1 MALQKQYFELTQ
13 KYQYEYGERS
23 IVLMQV
29 GAFMEVYGKSDN
41 NYLDDFS
48 RVCDL
53 NVVKRGESDVFMAG
67 FKEVYVD
74 KYVRKLQDAGYTI
87 AVYAQRAD
95 DVTVRELAGIFS
107 PGTYFPSESSEYQS
121 QSNNI
126 MCVWCDLIKNTIL
139 NKGTYIVVGIATI
152 DIITGKTNV
161 FQFKELY
168 TDNPTNFDELE
179 RFVSIH
185 NPCETIIISEAI
197 SGLIDADKIINYAN
211 INSKLIHRIQ
221 KNDQNKKVINCEKQ
235 PYQQEILKRFY
246 KEVKVL
252 DDYYD
257 NNVATHALC
266 YLLDFVHQHNPG
278 LTANLKPPQFTNVG
292 DKLVLAN
299 HSLKQ
304 LNIIDDHNSSGR
316 NSSVLKMLNWCRTP
330 MGHRQFAHEL
340 LNPITDSEKL
350 EELYDEIERT
360 GRSTNKENIYN
371 CLSKVRDID
380 KFVRQI
386 VLGKMSPFHIV
397 QLYETIC
404 LAKEI
409 ANANATE
416 KDSDTIVNLCDQIAT
431 FINSNIDISIIRD
444 GDCDSECNYIRNG
457 VNPSLDAKTLSL
469 LTSKFKLEKIR
480 YFLNGLIGNKEKS
493 SKTTDF
499 IKIHETEKNNY
510 SLVCTSRRCK
520 LLVDALPTSPFV
532 RDLGNDIQLKI
543 SKTQFSF
550 NTQSASNNTISDE
563 QIDNL
568 CDVITSVKIGLK
580 SDILVAFNEFQIKL
594 RDFQDTLEQISLF
607 VSGVDVVYNKVFIA
621 KKYNLVRPT
630 LSGAK
635 NEQNSFVEARDLRHC
650 IIEQLQ
656 TGELYVTNDI
666 TLKNDGF
673 LLYGTN
679 AVGKTSLIR
688 ALGIAVIMAQAG
700 LYVPC
705 SSFIYKPYKYL
716 FTRIVGNDN
725 IFKGLS
731 TFAVEMSELRTI
743 LRMADANSLILGDEL
758 CSGTEN
764 TSAASIFVA
773 GIQKLQQT
781 RSSFI
786 FATHLH
792 EIVKYE
798 EVRDVTM
805 KHLTVVYDREKDKL
819 VYDRKLKDG
828 PGDSM
833 YGLEVCKSL
842 NMPTDFLANAYAIR
856 NKYFEN
862 NSVLSLRVSR
872 YNSKKVVGVCE
883 LCVEIQGTEVH
894 HIAHQKDADLDG
906 KIVKDGL
913 IFHKNN
919 VANLL
924 AVCEKCHK
932 EIHSM

>member
-1 MALQKQYFELTQ
+1 MSLQKQYFELTQ
-13 KYQYEYGERS
+13 KYQHEYGERS

-29 GAFMEVYGKSDN
+29 GAFMEVYGKTDN
-41 NYLDDFS
+41 NYLEDFS

-53 NVVKRGESDVFMAG
+53 NVVKRGESDVLMAG

-74 KYVRKLQDAGYTI
+74 KYVKKLQDAGYTI
-87 AVYAQRAD
+87 AVYAQSPD
-95 DVTVRELAGIFS
+95 DVTIRELAGIFS
-107 PGTYFPSESSEYQS
+107 PGTYFPSDSSDSLS

-126 MCVWCDLIKNTIL
+126 LCVWTDLIKNTIL
-139 NKGTYIVVGIATI
+139 NKGTYIVVGMATI

-185 NPCETIIISEAI
+185 NPCETIIISDQ
-197 SGLIDADKIINYAN
+197 LDADKIINYAN

-221 KNDQNKKVINCEKQ
+221 KTNPKTNNCEKQ

-246 KEVKVL
+246 KDIHIL

-257 NNVATHALC
+257 NNVATQALC

-330 MGHRQFAHEL
+330 MGRRQFAHEL

-350 EELYDEIERT
+350 EELYDEIADAD
-360 GRSTNKENIYN
+360 RSTNNEKIYN

-380 KFVRQI
+380 KFTRQI
-386 VLGKMSPFHIV
+386 VLGKMSPLHIV

-409 ANANATE
+409 ATLTNKENTVSE
-416 KDSDTIVNLCDQIAT
+416 LCDQITA
-431 FINSNIDISIIRD
+431 FINSTIDIPIVTQD
-444 GDCDSECNYIRNG
+444 ADKNYIRKG
-457 VNPSLDAKTLSL
+457 VVLALDAKTEL
-469 LTSKFKLEKIR
+469 LTKSELKLETIR
-480 YFLNGLIGNKEKS
+480 RFLNGLIETKEKS
-493 SKTTDF
+493 TKTTDF
-499 IKIHETEKNNY
+499 IKLYETEKNNT

-520 LLVDALPTSPFV
+520 LLVDALPASPFV
-532 RDLGNDIQLKI
+532 RDLGNDIHLKI
-543 SKTQFSF
+543 SKTQFTFKS
-550 NTQSASNNTISDE
+550 QSASNNTISDE

-580 SDILVAFNEFQIKL
+580 SDILAAFNEFQVKL

-621 KKYNLVRPT
+621 KKYNLVRPI

-635 NEQNSFVEARDLRHC
+635 SEYSFVEARDLRHC

-666 TLKNDGF
+666 VLKNDGF

-705 SSFIYKPYKYL
+705 SSFTYKPYKYL

-798 EVRDVTM
+798 EVASVAM
-805 KHLTVVYDREKDKL
+805 KHLTVVYDRIKDKL

-842 NMPTDFLANAYAIR
+842 NMPADFLANAYAIR
-856 NKYFEN
+856 NKYFNN

-872 YNSKKVVGVCE
+872 YNSKKVVGLCE
-883 LCVEIQGTEVH
+883 RCVSEQGTEVH
-894 HIAHQKDADLDG
+894 HIAHQKDADSDG
-906 KIVKDGL
+906 NIVRDGL

-924 AVCEKCHK
+924 TVCEKCHK
-932 EIHSM
+932 EIHSS

>member
-13 KYQYEYGERS
+13 KYQYEYGARS

-29 GAFMEVYGKSDN
+29 GAFMEVYGKPDN
-41 NYLDDFS
+41 NYLEDFS

-53 NVVKRGESDVFMAG
+53 NVVKRGESDVLMAG

-87 AVYAQRAD
+87 AVYAQRPD

-107 PGTYFPSESSEYQS
+107 PGTYFPSESSD
-121 QSNNI
+121 SNNSSQTNNI
-126 MCVWCDLIKNTIL
+126 LCVWCDLVSNTIL
-139 NKGTYIVVGIATI
+139 NKGTYIVVGMATI

-185 NPCETIIISEAI
+185 NPCETIIISGTASETKV
-197 SGLIDADKIINYAN
+197 SELIDADKIVNYAN

-221 KNDQNKKVINCEKQ
+221 KNPKIVNCEKQ
-235 PYQQEILKRFY
+235 PYQQEILKKFY
-246 KEVKVL
+246 KDIHIL

-257 NNVATHALC
+257 NNVATQALC

-278 LTANLKPPQFTNVG
+278 LTVNLKPPQFTNVG
-292 DKLVLAN
+292 DTLVLAN

-316 NSSVLKMLNWCRTP
+316 NSSVLKMLNWCKTP
-330 MGHRQFAHEL
+330 MGRRQFAHEL
-340 LNPITDSEKL
+340 LNPITDSARL
-350 EELYDEIERT
+350 EELYDEIDAAD
-360 GRSTNKENIYN
+360 RSTNKEKIYN
-371 CLSKVRDID
+371 CLSKVQDID

-404 LAKEI
+404 VAKEI
-409 ANANATE
+409 AEE
-416 KDSDTIVNLCDQIAT
+416 KENTDVVFLCDQVT
-431 FINSNIDISIIRD
+431 GFINSTIDIPILHQ
-444 GDCDSECNYIRNG
+444 DSERNYIRPG
-457 VNPSLDAKTLSL
+457 VNLALDEKTELLAKSEL
-469 LTSKFKLEKIR
+469 KLETIR
-480 YFLNGLIGNKEKS
+480 RFLNGLIETKEKS
-493 SKTTDF
+493 TKTTDF
-499 IKIHETEKNNY
+499 VKIYETEKNNM

-543 SKTQFSF
+543 SKTQFVFKS
-550 NTQSASNNTISDE
+550 QSASNNTISDE
-563 QIDNL
+563 QIDEL
-568 CDVITSVKIGLK
+568 CDTISSVKIGLK
-580 SDILVAFNEFQIKL
+580 SDILAAFHEFQLKF

-621 KKYNLVRPT
+621 KKYNLVRPI
-630 LSGAK
+630 LRVEKS
-635 NEQNSFVEARDLRHC
+635 EYSFVEARDLRHC

-666 TLKNDGF
+666 VLNNDGF

-705 SSFIYKPYKYL
+705 SSFVYKPYKYL

-781 RSSFI
+781 KSSFI

-792 EIVKYE
+792 EIVKYP
-798 EVRDVTM
+798 EVADVAM
-805 KHLTVVYDREKDKL
+805 KHLTVVYDRIKDKL

-842 NMPTDFLANAYAIR
+842 NMPADFLANAYAIR
-856 NKYFEN
+856 NKYFS

-872 YNSKKVVGVCE
+872 YNSRKLVGQCE
-883 LCVEIQGTEVH
+883 QCVSEQGTEVH
-894 HIAHQKDADLDG
+894 HIAHQKDADSDG
-906 KIVKDGL
+906 NILKDGL

-924 AVCEKCHK
+924 TVCEKCHK
-932 EIHSM
+932 EIHSS

>member
-13 KYQYEYGERS
+13 KYQHEYGERS

-41 NYLDDFS
+41 NYLEDFS

-53 NVVKRGESDVFMAG
+53 NVVKRGESDVLMAG

-74 KYVRKLQDAGYTI
+74 KYVKKLQDAGYTI
-87 AVYAQRAD
+87 AVYAQRPD

-107 PGTYFPSESSEYQS
+107 PGTYFPSDSSESQS
-121 QSNNI
+121 LSSNNI
-126 MCVWCDLIKNTIL
+126 LCVWCDLVTNKIL
-139 NKGTYIVVGIATI
+139 NKGTYIVVGMATI

-185 NPCETIIISEAI
+185 NPCETIIISETKV
-197 SGLIDADKIINYAN
+197 SESLDADKIINYAN
-211 INSKLIHRIQ
+211 INSKLIHKFQ
-221 KNDQNKKVINCEKQ
+221 KSNPKIVNCEKQ

-246 KEVKVL
+246 KDIHIL

-257 NNVATHALC
+257 NNVATQALC

-330 MGHRQFAHEL
+330 MGRRQFAHEL
-340 LNPITDSEKL
+340 LNPITDSTKL
-350 EELYDEIERT
+350 EELYDEIDVAD
-360 GRSTNKENIYN
+360 RSTNKEKIYN

-386 VLGKMSPFHIV
+386 VLGKMSPFSIV

-404 LAKEI
+404 VAKEI
-409 ANANATE
+409 AEE
-416 KDSDTIVNLCDQIAT
+416 KENSVSELCDQIT
-431 FINSNIDISIIRD
+431 DFINNHIDIQIVNQD
-444 GDCDSECNYIRNG
+444 ADKNYIRKG
-457 VNPSLDAKTLSL
+457 VNLALDAKTEL
-469 LTSKFKLEKIR
+469 LIKSELKLETIR
-480 YFLNGLIGNKEKS
+480 RFLNGLIENKEKS
-493 SKTTDF
+493 TKTTDF
-499 IKIHETEKNNY
+499 VKIYETEKNNM

-520 LLVDALPTSPFV
+520 LLVDALPASPFV

-543 SKTQFSF
+543 SKTQFTFKS
-550 NTQSASNNTISDE
+550 QSASNNTISDE
-563 QIDNL
+563 QIDEL
-568 CDVITSVKIGLK
+568 CNVITSAKIGLK
-580 SDILVAFNEFQIKL
+580 SDILSAFNEFQYKF
-594 RDFQDTLEQISLF
+594 REFQDSLEQISSF
-607 VSGVDVVYNKVFIA
+607 VSGIDVVYNKVFIA
-621 KKYNLVRPT
+621 KKYNLARPT
-630 LSGAK
+630 LKK
-635 NEQNSFVEARDLRHC
+635 NEYSFVEARDLRHC

-656 TGELYVTNDI
+656 TGELYVTNDVV
-666 TLKNDGF
+666 LKNDGF

-705 SSFIYKPYKYL
+705 SSFTYKPYKYL

-781 RSSFI
+781 KSSFI

-798 EVRDVTM
+798 EVADVTM

-819 VYDRKLKDG
+819 IYDRKLKDG

-842 NMPTDFLANAYAIR
+842 NMPADFLANAYAIR
-856 NKYFEN
+856 NKYFSQG
-862 NSVLSLRVSR
+862 SVLSLRVSR
-872 YNSKKVVGVCE
+872 YNSKKVVGMCE
-883 LCVEIQGTEVH
+883 RCVSEQGIEVH
-894 HIAHQKDADLDG
+894 HIAHQKDAGLDG
-906 KIVKDGL
+906 NILRNGL

-924 AVCEKCHK
+924 TVCEKCHK
-932 EIHSM
+932 EIHSS